1 MVQIQICQS
10 LALENFARYLTD
22 VNFNFFIYLK
32 NKKEE
37 DNNASFLTEL
47 LWGLNE
53 ISYVMGIGCLLEIVC
68 SINGA
73 WKKKREL
80 FPPFLSASSSS
91 FCLFQLVAAY
101 EDGRERENSK
111 KEVCAIYPHPFS
123 VSRFLL

>member
-10 LALENFARYLTD
+10 LALENFARCLTD
-22 VNFNFFIYLK
+22 VNFNLFIYLK

-73 WKKKREL
+73 WKKKKKGTL
-80 FPPFLSASSSS
+80 FPLFVCILS
-91 FCLFQLVAAY
+91 QLLTVL
-101 EDGRERENSK
+101 
-111 KEVCAIYPHPFS
+111 
-123 VSRFLL
+123 VSGSI